1 MSFGWIYWIQLIY
14 NGALLIPYWLILT
27 ETRGDIILTR
37 DAAAYR
43 AKTGLDVW
51 TESERHTKSESILT
65 KLKISFRRPLRM
77 LFTEF
82 AVGSFT
88 LWVSFAWGILF
99 LFTSSV
105 TQTFEANY
113 GFSGFK
119 TNLVLLAISVGA
131 FIATAINPIQD
142 MLYFRSASRSVDGQP
157 IPEARIYSAI
167 PGSLIF
173 TVGLFWYGWFSYPHF
188 HWILPTI
195 GVALVGIGIYSIYL
209 GVVNYLTDSYEKY
222 AASALSA
229 ASLGRNTFGAFLP
242 LASPSLYSNLGFQWA
257 SSLLGFI
264 GLALTF
270 APIILVWKGDEIR
283 RRSPFMKESHFG
295 EGTRTGKSK
304 EREAGEG
311 VVVQNERAV

>member
-1 MSFGWIYWIQLIY
+1 MV
-14 NGALLIPYWLILT
+14 LT
-27 ETRGDIILTR
+27 ETRGDIILAR
-37 DAAAYR
+37 EAATYR

-51 TESERHTKSESILT
+51 TDSEREKESILT
-65 KLKISFRRPLRM
+65 KLKISFHRPLRM

-82 AVGSFT
+82 AVASFT

-113 GFSGFK
+113 GFSSFV
-119 TNLVLLAISVGA
+119 TNLVLLGISVGA

-142 MLYFRSASRSVDGQP
+142 MFYFRSASRSPDGRP

-173 TVGLFWYGWFSYPHF
+173 TIGLFWYGWTSYPF
-188 HWILPTI
+188 VHWILPTI
-195 GVALVGIGIYSIYL
+195 GVTLVGIGIYSIYL

-229 ASLGRNTFGAFLP
+229 ASLGRNLFGAFLP
-242 LASPSLYSNLGFQWA
+242 LASPSLYTNLGFHW
-257 SSLLGFI
+257 SSSILGFI
-264 GLALTF
+264 ALALTF

-283 RRSPFMKESHFG
+283 RKSPFMKESHFG
-295 EGTRTGKSK
+295 EGTRTGLPKQ
-304 EREAGEG
+304 REAGEG
-311 VVVQNERAV
+311 LVVQDERVAEV